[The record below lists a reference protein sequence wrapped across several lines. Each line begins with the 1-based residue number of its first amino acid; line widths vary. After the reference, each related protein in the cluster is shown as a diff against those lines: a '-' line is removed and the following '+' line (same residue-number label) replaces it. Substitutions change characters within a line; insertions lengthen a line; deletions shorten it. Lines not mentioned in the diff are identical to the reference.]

1 MNRRHISFVFAMCA
15 PALAVAEACDTAAQC
30 NQVGTAAYQAGRL
43 DEAVE
48 AFERQLRRVEGVDVS
63 GLELALNNL
72 IVANLRAGEPG
83 MARAWLE
90 VALDNNLA
98 GSASRHNLA
107 SVTQALDYP
116 ALEASPEGRYLR
128 YAGQAAWSELII
140 SADGKGG
147 YHASFAAIRAGQQ
160 YESYGPAAIG
170 ELQGRLQG
178 DARQMRLESADLS
191 GECAV
196 QLLREGLRLQVL
208 EVLAPGC
215 QDYGGMGISLAG
227 SYLKVRP

>member
-1 MNRRHISFVFAMCA
+1 MNKRHISFVFAMST
-15 PALAVAEACDTAAQC
+15 PALAVGGVCDSAAQC
-30 NQVGTAAYQAGRL
+30 NQAGTAAYQANRL
-43 DEAVE
+43 DEAIE
-48 AFERQLRRVEGVDVS
+48 SFERQLRRVEGVDIS

-72 IVANLRAGEPG
+72 IVVNLRAGRSG

-98 GSASRHNLA
+98 GSATRHNLA
-107 SVTQALDYP
+107 SVTRVLDYP

-128 YAGQAAWSELII
+128 YAGQAAWSEVVI
-140 SADGKGG
+140 SADGQGG
-147 YHASFAAIRAGQQ
+147 YHASFAAVRAGQQ

-170 ELQGRLQG
+170 ELQGRLRG

-191 GECAV
+191 DDCAV

-208 EVLAPGC
+208 EVFAPGC
-215 QDYGGMGISLAG
+215 QDYAGMGISLAG
-227 SYLKVRP
+227 SYLKVQP